1 LGKII
6 NLFPCPKSA
15 VYFLPPG
22 SKEKIKKACFFL
34 KKILIYIL
42 TFRFL
47 PVFVG
52 EKMADINELI
62 GKLTIATKKDDAKE
76 RFKTV
81 INEIAAF
88 YTDSLSLNEHEVGI
102 FLADKEKA
110 VLSFACPEYL
120 VNAGMIPVTSTEA
133 FTASIFRTG
142 RGIIENNIQQQK
154 HLSLFEIIRTPE
166 GKIKLIW
173 KMLGA

>member
-1 LGKII
+1 
-6 NLFPCPKSA
+6 
-15 VYFLPPG
+15 
-22 SKEKIKKACFFL
+22 
-34 KKILIYIL
+34 
-42 TFRFL
+42 
-47 PVFVG
+47 
-52 EKMADINELI
+52 MADINELI